1 MLVGQGRS
9 TPGPGASYLAG
20 MRLLAIDTALEACS
34 VGVLNNAGASFLR
47 SEEVGRGHQERLFLM
62 IAAVMAEAGIGFD
75 ALDRIAVTVGPGS
88 FTGIRVGIA
97 AARGFALVT
106 KVPIVGVTTLA
117 VHAES
122 AAGQLGGR
130 LLMVV
135 LPARADRLYGQMFA
149 PDLSPRGE
157 PRLASLKE
165 LAAEAEEA
173 GAMLAGSGAEAIA
186 AAIGGDTESR
196 IIHRRSAPDIAA
208 LLNLARRAS
217 PPQESPKPLYLGSP
231 DARPRLDS
239 VVTRR

>member
-1 MLVGQGRS
+1 MK
-9 TPGPGASYLAG
+9 
-20 MRLLAIDTALEACS
+20 LLAFDTALEACS
-34 VGVLNNAGASFLR
+34 VGVTTDAGASFLR
-47 SEEVGRGHQERLFLM
+47 SEEVGRGHQERLFPM

-75 ALDRIAVTVGPGS
+75 DLDRIAVTVGPGS

-106 KVPIVGVTTLA
+106 GAPVVGVTTLA

-130 LLMVV
+130 PLMTV
-135 LPARADRLYGQMFA
+135 LPARADRLYAQLFG
-149 PDLSPRGE
+149 PDLSPRDD
-157 PRLASLKE
+157 PRLARLAD

-173 GAMLAGSGAEAIA
+173 GAMLAGSGAEAVA
-186 AAIGGDTESR
+186 AAIGVDAGTR

-208 LLNLARRAS
+208 LLRLTRRAP
-217 PPQESPKPLYLGSP
+217 PPQESPRPLYLSSP

-239 VVTRR
+239 EIARR